1 VQHDALITG
10 GVFSVLGGILML
22 ISIIMVIVYVNST
35 SLMALDLVK
44 VDVVFALAPAI
55 SFVGTAILV
64 LSAVSVYRTF
74 RPGKAR
80 SGAPLVETVLSI
92 AVSLMVIVM
101 VLMIQDRYQGQDAA
115 YGMGAFL
122 DVIGAILV
130 ITGSLLI
137 MLASRKGSKA
147 ARSATGFSALA
158 ERSGRPSQAWEP
170 PESSIKKPRCPSCQG
185 EMEPGWKAC
194 PACGY
199 ALIEDDL
206 EDQGRL

>member
-1 VQHDALITG
+1 
-10 GVFSVLGGILML
+10 ML
-22 ISIIMVIVYVNST
+22 TSIILVMVYVDST
-35 SLMALDLVK
+35 SLDALDLFRVN
-44 VDVVFALAPAI
+44 VIFAIVPAI
-55 SFVGTAILV
+55 SFVGAAILV

-92 AVSLMVIVM
+92 AVSLMVIAM
-101 VLMIQDRYQGQDAA
+101 VLMIQDQYQGQDAA

-122 DVIGAILV
+122 DVIGAILA

-137 MLASRKGSKA
+137 MLASGKGSKA
-147 ARSATGFSALA
+147 ARSATGFKALA
-158 ERSGRPSQAWEP
+158 ERSGRPSPVWEP
-170 PESSIKKPRCPSCQG
+170 PESSIKKPRCPSCQE

-199 ALIEDDL
+199 TLIGDDL
-206 EDQGRL
+206 DDQGRL